1 MNLGGRFDGCCGR
14 LSEGGPDDGLSH
26 LSVDERLDQMR
37 ADERKVRQV
46 VLNLLSNASK
56 FTPEGGRIAV
66 GAVPKDGAVEVSLTS
81 PAFQGAFRARQLA
94 ATERPRVSAST
105 GAVCCLRTRNYVTDG
120 ARPSDRLRTRVR
132 RRQRSSRP
140 NRASL
145 GD

>member
-46 VLNLLSNASK
+46 VLNLLSNAIK

-66 GAVPKDGAVEVSLTS
+66 GAVPKDGAVEVSVSDTGSASPQRTRGGLRTLRPSSRLTS
-81 PAFQGAFRARQLA
+81 LGPGRK
-94 ATERPRVSAST
+94 PAST
-105 GAVCCLRTRNYVTDG
+105 
-120 ARPSDRLRTRVR
+120 
-132 RRQRSSRP
+132 
-140 NRASL
+140 
-145 GD
+145 